1 MTLRGFVEDLADLGR
16 DGAWEALCALS
27 EYFETGRTPSGLS
40 GEVKLT
46 VAAFIG
52 RAERGRQ
59 NG

>member
-1 MTLRGFVEDLADLGR
+1 MTFRGIVEDLTDLGR

-27 EYFETGRTPSGLS
+27 EFFETGRLPPGLT

-46 VAAFIG
+46 VVAFIKK
-52 RAERGRQ
+52 ERGRQ

>member
-1 MTLRGFVEDLADLGR
+1 VTVRGFVEDLTDLGR

-27 EYFETGRTPSGLS
+27 EYFETGRTPTGLS

-52 RAERGRQ
+52 RDGR
-59 NG
+59 